1 MPGHHLGVVQA
12 WHSYDPF
19 TLQSA
24 KVVVHAN
31 ASFKQL
37 WARLIAN
44 PSPSIALLLDRLH
57 VPLRRSPLAYS
68 STSGIACRTQG
79 SILMYLDMQSNI
91 ISSARLVRA
100 WDGGNANSS
109 ARTSIH
115 NQRPGQ
121 DQCLLESPSIVAHL
135 RRDGMALHR
144 TCSQL
149 CASISTFL
157 QPKEKAVSADK
168 LCAQAR
174 H

>member
-1 MPGHHLGVVQA
+1 MRSFSRLAFGGLPCLVTTLFVVQA
-12 WHSYDPF
+12 RHNSDPF

-24 KVVVHAN
+24 KVVVHAK

-68 STSGIACRTQG
+68 IAFLCARICRVISLVVLDLYERGMVDMPAPQPKASVHNRRPGPGSTSHRV
-79 SILMYLDMQSNI
+79 SI
-91 ISSARLVRA
+91 
-100 WDGGNANSS
+100 
-109 ARTSIH
+109 
-115 NQRPGQ
+115 
-121 DQCLLESPSIVAHL
+121 
-135 RRDGMALHR
+135 RDGMAPHR

-149 CASISTFL
+149 GASISTFL
-157 QPKEKAVSADK
+157 QPEEKAVSADK
-168 LCAQAR
+168 LCVQAR